1 MKVKSAELKANLS
14 RYLKTVRE
22 TKEPIEILIREEP
35 VAYLTPIEQKSDIE
49 SSEEMKKLLHLKQAL
64 AKDGIIL
71 SLNDIPTGA
80 KSTPEPVVA
89 HDGRTDMNSIQEL
102 RAEKDW

>member
-22 TKEPIEILIREEP
+22 TNESIEILIREEP
-35 VAYLTPIEQKSDIE
+35 VAYLTPIEQKSDTE
-49 SSEEMKKLLHLKQAL
+49 STEEMEKLLCLKQAL

-71 SLNDIPTGA
+71 TPTTQPIGRKKTNLSQSLLQMAIQI
-80 KSTPEPVVA
+80 
-89 HDGRTDMNSIQEL
+89 SIL
-102 RAEKDW
+102 